1 MFRASIPDCVWDRLE
16 AILVELRMK
25 RIRNLR
31 LRMEGVLWRLR
42 TGAPWRDLP
51 TELGSWSTV
60 FNFFNRWSKKGLWK
74 QVFERLRGELDDE
87 RGLIDSSYV
96 KVHQHASGAAGTTKN
111 EEAIGRSRGGNT
123 SKLHARC
130 DAHGNPAL
138 FLLTAGN
145 ISDFTMADSLFDD
158 CRAQS
163 VIADKGYD
171 SKQVRKTAEEKGSIP
186 VIPSRKGNR
195 QPNPNFDEALY
206 RLRPLIEN
214 LFARMKHFRAI
225 ATRYDKRERNF
236 MSFVYLA
243 ASMIWVKLQDRA
255 SPFHE

>member
-1 MFRASIPDCVWDRLE
+1 
-16 AILVELRMK
+16 
-25 RIRNLR
+25 
-31 LRMEGVLWRLR
+31 MEGVLWRLR

-60 FNFFNRWSKKGLWK
+60 FSFFNRWSQKGLWRR
-74 QVFERLRGELDDE
+74 VFEQLRGEFDNE
-87 RGLIDSSYV
+87 WAFIDSSYV
-96 KVHQHASGAAGTTKN
+96 KVHQHASGAAGTTKA
-111 EEAIGRSRGGNT
+111 EEAIGKSRGGNT

-130 DAHGNPAL
+130 DAHGNPAE

-145 ISDFTMADSLFDD
+145 VSDFTMADELLEG
-158 CRAQS
+158 CKAES

-171 SKQVRKTAEEKGSIP
+171 SRGVRKSAEKNGSVA
-186 VIPSRKGNR
+186 VIPARKCNH

-206 RLRPLIEN
+206 RLRHLIEN

-225 ATRYDKRERNF
+225 ATRYDKRARNF

-243 ASMIWVKLQDRA
+243 ASMIWVKL
-255 SPFHE
+255 